1 MEKYLLGID
10 DAGRGPVIGPMV
22 IAGILIREENE
33 FLLKKIGAKDSKML
47 FPEQRK
53 IMFKQILE
61 LAEDTHI
68 EKILPQEIDKAV
80 FNKSFNLNT
89 LEAAKIATVINEIL
103 GRLPVKEKQKAEI
116 KIIVDCPSPN
126 ISKWKETMKS
136 FIEPEVLSNKNLK
149 LNFYVE
155 HKADV
160 NHLACSAA
168 SIVAKVTRDDEIEKL
183 KSKTGIDFGSGY
195 PADPIT
201 CAALKKHEKEL
212 RSAGVLRESWGTL
225 RKSCEKTKG
234 KQKKLG
240 EF

>member
-1 MEKYLLGID
+1 MTAEKYLLGID

-47 FPEQRK
+47 MPEQRK
-53 IMFKQILE
+53 LMFKEILE
-61 LAEDTHI
+61 IAEDSHI
-68 EKILPQEIDKAV
+68 EKVLPAEIDRAVLNKAY
-80 FNKSFNLNT
+80 NLNT
-89 LEAAKIATVINEIL
+89 LEAAKIASVINEIL
-103 GRLPVKEKQKAEI
+103 ERLPKKKSEI

-136 FIEPEVLSNKNLK
+136 FIKQEILYDKSLNLK
-149 LNFYVE
+149 FAVE

-183 KSKTGIDFGSGY
+183 KSKIGIDFGSGY
-195 PADPIT
+195 PADPFT
-201 CAALKKHEKEL
+201 CEALKKHIKEL
-212 RSAGVLRESWGTL
+212 RNAGVLRESWGTL
-225 RKSCEKTKG
+225 KKILPEGKKP
-234 KQKKLG
+234 KQKILG